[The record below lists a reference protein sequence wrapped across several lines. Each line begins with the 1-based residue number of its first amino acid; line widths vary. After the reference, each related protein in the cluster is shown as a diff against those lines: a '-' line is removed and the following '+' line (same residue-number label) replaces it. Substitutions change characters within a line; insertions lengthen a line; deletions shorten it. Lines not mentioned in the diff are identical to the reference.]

1 VLRIVGDE
9 VRGQG
14 ARARRTIDEIAA
26 RAGTCRTVVKN
37 AIRVAAAMGLL
48 TIQERRREGPEEP
61 SQRRQGRQSRV
72 AAMARTGPEVRPT
85 DRPKRDRG
93 RNAIPRIQKIK
104 RAFEKCEGDRRANLC
119 APCKPFGE
127 AGIPAKLTHHRLI
140 KIGHGAGAGETH
152 AQCR

>member
-26 RAGTCRTVVKN
+26 RAGTCRTVD

-127 AGIPAKLTHHRLI
+127 ADRPAKPLI
-140 KIGHGAGAGETH
+140 TEPDKLGHGAVARETH
-152 AQCR
+152 ARCR